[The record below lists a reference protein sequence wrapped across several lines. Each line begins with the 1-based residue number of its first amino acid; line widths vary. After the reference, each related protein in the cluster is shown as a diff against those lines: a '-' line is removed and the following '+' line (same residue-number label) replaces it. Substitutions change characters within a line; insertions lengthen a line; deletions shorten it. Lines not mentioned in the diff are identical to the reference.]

1 MSILLFNPLTDMIQ
15 TRDNFRY
22 SNAYYYAPKTDVY
35 ESKNEIV
42 IKMDLPGITR
52 DQISIEASSAELE
65 MKTEIKKVDN
75 DVEKEQVEEKK
86 EETIWTSRHIERA
99 NRNYLR
105 KFKFNKPV
113 DSTQAKVLLENGVL
127 TITLPLRPEAQKV
140 SLQIE

>member
-1 MSILLFNPLTDMIQ
+1 MSILLYNPLTDMIQ
-15 TRDNFRY
+15 ARDNFRF
-22 SNAYYYAPKTDVY
+22 SNTYYAPRTDVY

-52 DQISIEASSAELE
+52 DQISIEASSSELE
-65 MKTEIKKVDN
+65 MKTETKKIITDS
-75 DVEKEQVEEKK
+75 EKEQIAEKK
-86 EETIWTSRHIERA
+86 EDNEWTSRHIERV

-113 DSTQAKVLLENGVL
+113 DSTKAKVLLENGVL

-140 SLQIE
+140 TLSIE